1 MTLQEIINYVDRK
14 KPNSE
19 TNANKVIDL
28 NKLQLEIFMKINAL
42 TYNVTMSTDTTVADQ
57 SEYDLPTNCRIE
69 NVRFIEVETEE
80 SSDEYDKY
88 LYEGPQEEDLSY
100 DKIFKRGSTNLKYSL
115 LDEQEYLGTAD
126 LTIRVYYYPRP
137 SLLSAS
143 TLTAEPDLEEEYHPL
158 LCYGLIVELCNQ
170 GNYPDVEMANYYQS
184 KYDEFFRDVISNLEN
199 NNINSGSLRVKE
211 VKERW

>member
-1 MTLQEIINYVDRK
+1 MTLQEILNYVDRK

-28 NKLQLEIFMKINAL
+28 NKLQLEIFTKLNAL
-42 TYNVTMSTDTTVADQ
+42 TYNVSMATDTTVADQ
-57 SEYDLPTNCRIE
+57 VEYDLPTNCRIE

-80 SSDEYDKY
+80 DSGEYDKY
-88 LYEGPQEEDLSY
+88 LYDGPQETLLSY
-100 DKIFKRGSTNLKYSL
+100 GKIFKRGSTNLKYSL
-115 LDEQEYLGTAD
+115 LDEQDYLGTAD

-137 SLLSAS
+137 SLLSVG
-143 TLTAEPDLEEEYHPL
+143 TLSAVPDLEVEYHNL

-184 KYDEFFRDVISNLEN
+184 KFDEFLGDVTSNLED
-199 NNINSGSLRVKE
+199 NNIGSGSRRVNE

>member
-1 MTLQEIINYVDRK
+1 MTLQEILNYVDRK

-19 TNANKVIDL
+19 SNANKVIDL
-28 NKLQLEIFMKINAL
+28 NKLQLEIFTKLNAL
-42 TYNVTMSTDTTVADQ
+42 SYNVKMATDTTVADQ

-69 NVRFIEVETEE
+69 NVRFIEVETYED
-80 SSDEYDKY
+80 SGEYDKY
-88 LYEGPQEEDLSY
+88 YYDGPQEEVIRL

-115 LDEQEYLGTAD
+115 LDDQSYLGAAD
-126 LTIRVYYYPRP
+126 LTIKVYYYPRP
-137 SLLSAS
+137 SLLSAG
-143 TLTAEPDLEEEYHPL
+143 TLGATPDLEEEYHPL

-199 NNINSGSLRVKE
+199 NNIGSGSLRVKE